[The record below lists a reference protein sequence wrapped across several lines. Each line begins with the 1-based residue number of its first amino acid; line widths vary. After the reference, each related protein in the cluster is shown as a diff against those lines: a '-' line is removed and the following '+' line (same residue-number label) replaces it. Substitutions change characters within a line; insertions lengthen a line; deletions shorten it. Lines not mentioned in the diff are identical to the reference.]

1 MKRELFGKHA
11 EAYTVSN
18 NQASA
23 GEGDEGDEGGED
35 DEEFFQ
41 FSKLCFC

>member
-18 NQASA
+18 NQASP
-23 GEGDEGDEGGED
+23 GEEEGEGDEGGED
-35 DEEFFQ
+35 DEEFF
-41 FSKLCFC
+41 